1 MKKIA
6 ISPSVMCADLVNL
19 ENSIKELEAI
29 GVDSLHIDLIDGLFS
44 PSMPLGIDT
53 VKKLRKITNM
63 EFDVHIMSMNNEL
76 FINEMLDIGAESITF
91 HYESSFHTDRLIN
104 LVKRSGAK
112 VGVALNPATS
122 LSVLDYILPQCDS
135 ILLMLINP
143 GFATDKGEKQVS
155 YADKKVKDLSEL
167 IRKNNLD
174 VKIQVDGRV
183 SLETIPKLVSAGAD
197 SLVVG
202 STSLFIPGNT
212 ISENKKLLDIS
223 ISEGLKG
230 GNFKDVQKLI
240 TEELA
245 VTLGQIEE
253 AEVERLLDAI
263 QKAEKVFFVGVG
275 RVLLSLE
282 ATAKRLA
289 HLGIKTYV
297 VGQITEPAITEK
309 DLLIVGSGSGESAF
323 PLIIAKKAKSLNAAV
338 AHIGSNPNSSMKEN
352 TDIFVRIPVSTKL
365 NLPNE
370 VPSVQPMTSLF
381 EQSLLL
387 LGDTLALMII
397 REKNIDMKSLWQY
410 HANLE

>member
-1 MKKIA
+1 M
-6 ISPSVMCADLVNL
+6 
-19 ENSIKELEAI
+19 
-29 GVDSLHIDLIDGLFS
+29 
-44 PSMPLGIDT
+44 
-53 VKKLRKITNM
+53 
-63 EFDVHIMSMNNEL
+63 
-76 FINEMLDIGAESITF
+76 
-91 HYESSFHTDRLIN
+91 
-104 LVKRSGAK
+104 AK
-112 VGVALNPATS
+112 P
-122 LSVLDYILPQCDS
+122 DYQ
-135 ILLMLINP
+135 
-143 GFATDKGEKQVS
+143 E
-155 YADKKVKDLSEL
+155 
-167 IRKNNLD
+167 
-174 VKIQVDGRV
+174 
-183 SLETIPKLVSAGAD
+183 
-197 SLVVG
+197 
-202 STSLFIPGNT
+202 
-212 ISENKKLLDIS
+212 
-223 ISEGLKG
+223 
-230 GNFKDVQKLI
+230 VQKLI

-245 VTLGQIEE
+245 VTLGQVEE
-253 AEVERLLDAI
+253 KEVEALLAGI

-282 ATAKRLA
+282 AIAKRLA

-338 AHIGSNPNSSMKEN
+338 AHIGSNPNSS
-352 TDIFVRIPVSTKL
+352 IPVSTKL